1 MISISDFCDQHR
13 ACKDGR
19 EWALANCSDMP
30 DAWEKLRP
38 DWLIWIATRPG
49 VLTDRELRLFAVFC
63 ARQVEHLLT
72 DQRSRD
78 AISMAEKFAKGE
90 ATTGELAAAWALGA
104 AAARAA
110 AGVAARDA
118 AWAAADA
125 SWAAAGVAARA
136 AARAVADAAWAAAG
150 VAARDAAW
158 AAADAARAAAGV
170 AARDAA
176 WAAADASWAAAG
188 VAARAAARA
197 VADAAWAAAGA
208 AAGDAQSDWLREN
221 TKPNFGVEVTS

>member
-1 MISISDFCDQHR
+1 VISIDDFCDEHR

-19 EWALANCSDMP
+19 EWAIANCSDMP

-72 DQRSRD
+72 DQRSID

-90 ATTGELAAAWALGA
+90 ATTGELTAAWA
-104 AAARAA
+104 
-110 AGVAARDA
+110 
-118 AWAAADA
+118 
-125 SWAAAGVAARA
+125 
-136 AARAVADAAWAAAG
+136 
-150 VAARDAAW
+150 AAW
-158 AAADAARAAAGV
+158 AAADAAWA
-170 AARDAA
+170 AA
-176 WAAADASWAAAG
+176 WAA
-188 VAARAAARA
+188 
-197 VADAAWAAAGA
+197 ADAAWAAAGA
-208 AAGDAQSDWLREN
+208 ATRDAANAAWAAAWDAQSDWLREN